1 MTDYKR
7 ANYLKHEA
15 EIAHRNAQAADTMGR
30 YAEAAWWIV
39 EILLEQGVK
48 VDGRLLQKGKPH
60 ASPKSKPEV
69 EAAPAASEEI
79 MPRTLVD
86 PAMREEDPKPKHD
99 PVNHPDHYT
108 RGGIECID
116 AIQAVVTDLPG
127 KEAWLVGQIIKYV
140 WRYRWK
146 NGAEDLK
153 KARFYLDRLIQEAE
167 A

>member
-1 MTDYKR
+1 MTMT
-7 ANYLKHEA
+7 NE
-15 EIAHRNAQAADTMGR
+15 EIAREYRTAKDGLKQAKIL
-30 YAEAAWWIV
+30 AELNQCSKEKIV
-39 EILLEQGVK
+39 EILQEQGVK

-60 ASPKSKPEV
+60 ASPQPKPEA
-69 EAAPAASEEI
+69 EAAPEAQEG
-79 MPRTLVD
+79 
-86 PAMREEDPKPKHD
+86 PKPQHD

-116 AIQAVVTDLPG
+116 AIQAAVTDLPG
-127 KEAWLVGQIIKYV
+127 KEAWLVGQIIKYI

-146 NGAEDLK
+146 NGLEDLK

>member
-1 MTDYKR
+1 MTMT
-7 ANYLKHEA
+7 NE
-15 EIAHRNAQAADTMGR
+15 EIARDYRAAKDGLKQVKIL
-30 YAEAAWWIV
+30 ADLNQCSKDKIV
-39 EILLEQGVK
+39 EILQEQGVK

-60 ASPKSKPEV
+60 ASPQPKATK
-69 EAAPAASEEI
+69 PAALETQEK
-79 MPRTLVD
+79 
-86 PAMREEDPKPKHD
+86 PKPKPKND

-116 AIQAVVTDLPG
+116 AIAAAVQDLPG
-127 KEAWLVGQIIKYV
+127 KEAWLVGQIIKYI

-146 NGAEDLK
+146 NGLEDLK

>member
-1 MTDYKR
+1 MTMS
-7 ANYLKHEA
+7 NE
-15 EIAHRNAQAADTMGR
+15 EIAREYRTAKDRLKQAKILADLNQCSK
-30 YAEAAWWIV
+30 EKIV
-39 EILLEQGVK
+39 DILLEQGET
-48 VDGRLLQKGKPH
+48 VDGRLLRKGKPH
-60 ASPKSKPEV
+60 ASPKPKPEAESAT
-69 EAAPAASEEI
+69 EAQEK
-79 MPRTLVD
+79 
-86 PAMREEDPKPKHD
+86 PKPKPKND

-116 AIQAVVTDLPG
+116 AIAAAVQDLPG